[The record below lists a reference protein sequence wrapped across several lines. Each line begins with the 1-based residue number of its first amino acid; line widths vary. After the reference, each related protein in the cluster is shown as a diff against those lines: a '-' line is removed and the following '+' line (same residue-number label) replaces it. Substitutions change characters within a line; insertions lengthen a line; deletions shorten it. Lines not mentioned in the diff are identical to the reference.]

1 MWRSV
6 EPDDLLDEAVVV
18 AANAASNPKALVA
31 AAKQTMADVI
41 GIDTHPAA
49 VERELT
55 TQVWSVEQGWIA
67 DRLKR

>member
-1 MWRSV
+1 M
-6 EPDDLLDEAVVV
+6 

-31 AAKQTMADVI
+31 AAKQTMADMV
-41 GIDTHPAA
+41 GVDDHPAA

-67 DRLKR
+67 ERLRK